1 MGDVVKVSWSGGK
14 DSTCAV
20 MLHLLRGDTVKAVC
34 YIPMFTDTIPL
45 LLKDHYEHILR
56 TADKFRAMGAKVHIV
71 SGMTYYDFVHK
82 RSTRGKFKGRA
93 FGFPPFVKRRC
104 SFKRDSKIKA
114 LQEVDVG
121 YYDYEDIGIAA
132 DETERQNQLNDRKR
146 SILCELGIS
155 EREAARCCKAMG
167 MYSPHYAL
175 FKRDGCT
182 LCPHAKASERA
193 LWFEQYPDAIP
204 IVIELQEFVKAER
217 PEMTPLRNYQW
228 FIDTDQITF
237 FDAI

>member
-45 LLKDHYEHILR
+45 LLKNHYEHILR
-56 TADKFRAMGAKVHIV
+56 TAEKFRSMGADVHIV
-71 SGMTYYDFVHK
+71 SGMTYYDMVHK
-82 RSTRGKFKGRA
+82 RSIRGKYKGRA
-93 FGFPPFVKRRC
+93 FGFPPFITGQC
-104 SFKRDSKIKA
+104 NFKRESKVKA
-114 LQEVDVG
+114 LSEVDVG

-132 DETERQNQLNDRKR
+132 DETHRQGQLNDKKR
-146 SILCELGIS
+146 SILFEQGIT
-155 EREAARCCKAMG
+155 EKRAAQFCREKDIL
-167 MYSPHYAL
+167 SPHYAL

-182 LCPHAKASERA
+182 LCPHAKASERE
-193 LWFEQYPDAIP
+193 LWFEQYPEAIP
-204 IVIELQEFVKAER
+204 VVIELQEFVKTER
-217 PEMTPLRNYQW
+217 PDQTPLRNHQW

-237 FDAI
+237 FD